1 MILFLRSQK
10 NRTIVDIE
18 CFVKTEEGRKFVE
31 LHADVAIDTY
41 SKFLLEN
48 LNRKDEII
56 EDFSAISELRGWL
69 WEKYFCGGDNDP
81 KEYPNVIKGLQALL
95 QSHAKKYNLA
105 YVEVLTAYENPTK
118 SKEIG

>member
-1 MILFLRSQK
+1 MILFLRNQK

-18 CFVKTEEGRKFVE
+18 CFVKTEEGRRFIE

-48 LNRKDEII
+48 LDRQKEII
-56 EDFSAISELRGWL
+56 EDFSAMSELRGWL

-81 KEYPNVIKGLQALL
+81 KEYQNIIRQLQALL
-95 QSHAKKYNLA
+95 QGHAEKYNLR
-105 YVEVLTAYENPTK
+105 YVED
-118 SKEIG
+118 

>member
-18 CFVKTEEGRKFVE
+18 CFVKTEEDRKFVE
-31 LHADVAIDTY
+31 LHATVIINEY

-48 LNRKDEII
+48 LDRKDEII
-56 EDFSAISELRGWL
+56 EDFHAMSELRGWL
-69 WEKYFCGGDNDP
+69 WERYFMGGDNDP

-95 QSHAKKYNLA
+95 QGYAEKYNLY
-105 YVEVLTAYENPTK
+105 YVED
-118 SKEIG
+118 